1 MAAFIQTYV
10 HYFKIVWLLLLGA
23 SAMALLMKLGLF
35 YFLRMPT
42 VQPCTCIFPQFIVKV
57 FFVNYSLY
65 CTDNSEGKQF
75 WKRICDFPMQTEKRA
90 QSVCCFTMLNI
101 RRCGQ
106 TACVYWSNNLLL
118 MNMQHAAKLPVWGIL
133 LERF

>member
-1 MAAFIQTYV
+1 MAAFIPTYV
-10 HYFKIVWLLLLGA
+10 HFFKIFWLLLLGT

-35 YFLRMPT
+35 YLLRMLT

-57 FFVNYSLY
+57 FSVNRSLY

-106 TACVYWSNNLLL
+106 TACVYCSNKLLL
-118 MNMQHAAKLPVWGIL
+118 MQHAAKLPVWGIL
-133 LERF
+133 LEQF

>member
-1 MAAFIQTYV
+1 MAAFILTYV
-10 HYFKIVWLLLLGA
+10 HYFKIFWLLLLGA

-65 CTDNSEGKQF
+65 CTDNSEGQQF

-101 RRCGQ
+101 RRCGRLHVFIGQ
-106 TACVYWSNNLLL
+106 IICC
-118 MNMQHAAKLPVWGIL
+118 
-133 LERF
+133 